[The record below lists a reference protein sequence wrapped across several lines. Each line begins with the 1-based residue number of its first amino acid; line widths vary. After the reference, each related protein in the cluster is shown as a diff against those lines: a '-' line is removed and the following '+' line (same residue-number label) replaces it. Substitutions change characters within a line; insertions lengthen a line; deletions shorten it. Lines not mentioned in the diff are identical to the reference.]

1 MTGFGKTKLET
12 NNKVIGLEIRSLNSK
27 QLDMNLR
34 TPHLYRE
41 KELDIRKIIGSQLIR
56 GKIDFYINI
65 EQSSVDSAPQINN
78 VVAKHF
84 YSQIEDL
91 SKELNIETQN
101 DILGII
107 MKMPDIITSTN
118 EELNADEWNDIE
130 KAILETI
137 EKVNTFRS
145 QEGELL
151 FTDFCQ
157 RIDKIKEL
165 LSMVEPYE
173 KARIPHIKERIQMN
187 INSLLDEINKDKSRL
202 EQEMIYYLEKL
213 DITEEKVRLLKH
225 CDYFL
230 EVIEKEHNAGKKLAF
245 VCQEIGREINTL
257 GSKANDADIQKI
269 VVLMKDELEKI
280 KEQLFN
286 IL

>member
-12 NNKVIGLEIRSLNSK
+12 NNKVISLEIRSLNSK

-34 TPHLYRE
+34 IPHLYRE
-41 KELDIRKIIGSQLIR
+41 KELELRGIIGSQLIR
-56 GKIDFYINI
+56 GKIDFFINI
-65 EQSSVDSAPQINN
+65 EQSSVDSAPQINTSI
-78 VVAKHF
+78 VKH
-84 YSQIEDL
+84 YYNQLKSLTE
-91 SKELNIETQN
+91 ELDINANN
-101 DILGII
+101 DFLASI

-118 EELNADEWNDIE
+118 EELKEQEWKDIV
-130 KAILETI
+130 ETLNSTLQ
-137 EKVNTFRS
+137 KVNEFRAH
-145 QEGELL
+145 EGALL
-151 FTDFCQ
+151 FDDFKK
-157 RIDKIKEL
+157 RIGIIKKL
-165 LSMVEPYE
+165 LKEVEPFE
-173 KARIPHIKERIQMN
+173 KARIPHIKERIQAN
-187 INSLLDEINKDKSRL
+187 IKSMLEEVTKDNDRL
-202 EQEMIYYLEKL
+202 EQEMIFYLEKL

-230 EVIEKEHNAGKKLAF
+230 ETIDKEEIAGKKLGF
-245 VCQEIGREINTL
+245 VSQEIGREINTL

>member
-1 MTGFGKTKLET
+1 
-12 NNKVIGLEIRSLNSK
+12 
-27 QLDMNLR
+27 
-34 TPHLYRE
+34 
-41 KELDIRKIIGSQLIR
+41 
-56 GKIDFYINI
+56 
-65 EQSSVDSAPQINN
+65 
-78 VVAKHF
+78 VAKHF
-84 YSQIEDL
+84 YSQIEEL
-91 SKELNIETQN
+91 SKELNIEKQN
-101 DILGII
+101 DVLGII
-107 MKMPDIITSTN
+107 MRMPEIITSTN
-118 EELNADEWNDIE
+118 EELNVNEWKDIE
-130 KAILETI
+130 KAIYKTI
-137 EKVNTFRS
+137 EKVNLFRS

-151 FTDFCQ
+151 LTDFCQ
-157 RIDKIKEL
+157 RIDKIKDL
-165 LSMVEPYE
+165 LKMVEPYE

-187 INSLLDEINKDKSRL
+187 INSLLEDINQDKSRL

-230 EVIEKEHNAGKKLAF
+230 EVIENENNAGKKLAF

>member
-41 KELDIRKIIGSQLIR
+41 KELDIRKIIGSKLIR

-78 VVAKHF
+78 VVARHF
-84 YSQIEDL
+84 YSQIESL
-91 SKELNIETQN
+91 SKELNLEKQN

-107 MKMPDIITSTN
+107 MRMPDIITSTN
-118 EELNADEWNDIE
+118 EELNVEEWNDIE

-137 EKVNTFRS
+137 EKVNAFRS
-145 QEGELL
+145 EEGELL
-151 FTDFCQ
+151 FKDFCQ

-165 LSMVEPYE
+165 LSLVEPYE

-187 INSLLDEINKDKSRL
+187 INSLLDEINKDNSRL

-230 EVIEKEHNAGKKLAF
+230 EVIENENNAGKKLAF

>member
-41 KELDIRKIIGSQLIR
+41 KELDIRKIIGSELIR

-84 YSQIEDL
+84 YSQIENL
-91 SKELNIETQN
+91 SKELNIEKQN

-130 KAILETI
+130 KALFETI
-137 EKVNTFRS
+137 EKVNAFRS

-165 LSMVEPYE
+165 LCAVEPYE
-173 KARIPHIKERIQMN
+173 KARIPHIKERIQSN
-187 INSLLDEINKDKSRL
+187 INSLLDEINKDNSRL

-230 EVIEKEHNAGKKLAF
+230 EVIENEHNAGKKLAF

>member
-1 MTGFGKTKLET
+1 MTGFGKTKLEI
-12 NNKVIGLEIRSLNSK
+12 NDKIIGLELRSLNSK

-41 KELDIRKIIGSQLIR
+41 KEFEIRKIIGSQLIR

-84 YSQIEDL
+84 YNQIDNL
-91 SKELNIETQN
+91 SKELNIENQH
-101 DILGII
+101 DIMGII
-107 MKMPDIITSTN
+107 MRMPDIITSTD
-118 EELNADEWNDIE
+118 EELNAEEWKGIE
-130 KAILETI
+130 KAISETI
-137 EKVNTFRS
+137 EKVNKFRS

-151 FTDFCQ
+151 FKDFCQ

-165 LSMVEPYE
+165 LTMVEPYE

-187 INSLLDEINKDKSRL
+187 INSLLDEINKDNSRL

-213 DITEEKVRLLKH
+213 DITEEKVRLLQH

-230 EVIEKEHNAGKKLAF
+230 EVIENENNAGKKLAF